1 MIYIGKLLGY
11 ILLGVNAVISVLML
25 FVAYSPYLDPQSYPI
40 ISCAGL
46 FFPIVFVLNLG
57 FLFFWLVVYRRYVF
71 LSLLALIICWNT
83 FLTYFPIN
91 LFGGEVPEGAI
102 KILSYN
108 TRAFSDLKPH
118 TKEKPNEVLAYL
130 QNCDADI
137 ICLQEY
143 IYGGK
148 LPKKD
153 IDYALKEYP
162 YKHYLSLEKGWN
174 GLGCYSRYPILS
186 AKHIKF
192 ENNLNGSIVYKIK
205 VGNDTLCVVNNHL
218 ESNRILDSDVE
229 AYHAMLESPNSKTV
243 VSGSKQL
250 LKKLSNATAIRAEQ
264 ADAVV
269 EIIKHFKERY
279 VVACGDFNDTPVSYT
294 HRVFNKE
301 LKDAFVEAGNGLGFS
316 YNLNRMYVRIDHLMV
331 SEGMDVHEC
340 KVDNSIEASDHY
352 PIWCSVTLN

>member
-1 MIYIGKLLGY
+1 MRHIGALLGY
-11 ILLGVNAVISVLML
+11 ILLGINAVVSALML

-40 ISCAGL
+40 LSCAGL
-46 FFPIVFVLNLG
+46 FFPIFLMLNIG
-57 FLFFWLVVYRRYVF
+57 FLFLWLVIYRRYA
-71 LSLLALIICWNT
+71 LLPLVTLITCWNA
-83 FLTYFPIN
+83 FQTYFPIN
-91 LFGGEVPEGAI
+91 LSVGEVPEGAI

-108 TRAFSDLKPH
+108 TRAFGEMKAH

-130 QNCDADI
+130 QNSDADI

-162 YKHYLSLEKGWN
+162 YKHYLKLEKGWN

-186 AKHIKF
+186 AKQIKF
-192 ENNLNGSIVYKIK
+192 DNNMNGSILYNIK

-229 AYHAMLESPNSKTV
+229 AYHAMLESPNSKTI

-264 ADAVV
+264 ADTVV
-269 EIIKHFKERY
+269 DIIKNSRKKY
-279 VVACGDFNDTPVSYT
+279 VIVCGDFNDTPVSYT
-294 HRVFNKE
+294 HHAFNQI
-301 LKDAFVEAGNGLGFS
+301 LKDAFVEAGNGLGIS
-316 YNLNRMYVRIDHLMV
+316 YNRNRMYVRIDHILTSKDM
-331 SEGMDVHEC
+331 EVHDC
-340 KVDNSIEASDHY
+340 QVDNSIKASDHY
-352 PIWCSVTLN
+352 PIWCHVSLK